1 MSQDWLQT
9 SLPDLDT
16 VTEQLFSSL
25 MTDGQDCETIED
37 FCEQL
42 STARKE
48 ELSKFEI
55 VPSETCEPTLELDSD
70 ALRSEADSRV
80 VPKNDLF
87 CQESIKD
94 LYSPSIV
101 KLQRKILDSA
111 EATLKKRF
119 FSYYTAFHTC
129 ELLKSDKHPCDGF
142 ERERFD
148 CPLLVN
154 SNDTTKTNRDDFLQ
168 YTASCLRSVVL
179 GELKAEVEGCEKKRK
194 RKRK

>member
-1 MSQDWLQT
+1 MSQEWLQT
-9 SLPDLDT
+9 PLPDLDT

-25 MTDGQDCETIED
+25 MEDGQDCVTLED

-42 STARKE
+42 STATEE
-48 ELSKFEI
+48 ELSKFER
-55 VPSETCEPTLELDSD
+55 VPSETHVPTLELD
-70 ALRSEADSRV
+70 ANPFRSETDSRT
-80 VPKNDLF
+80 VPKIDLS

-94 LYSPSIV
+94 LYSPSVV

-111 EATLKKRF
+111 ETTLKKRF

-179 GELKAEVEGCEKKRK
+179 GELKAELEGCEKKRK
-194 RKRK
+194 RK

>member
-25 MTDGQDCETIED
+25 MEDGQDCAMLED

-42 STARKE
+42 STARAE
-48 ELSKFEI
+48 ELLKFEI
-55 VPSETCEPTLELDSD
+55 VPSETHTPTSELHKD
-70 ALRSEADSRV
+70 ALRSGADSRV
-80 VPKNDLF
+80 VPEMDLS

-94 LYSPSIV
+94 VYSPSVV

-111 EATLKKRF
+111 ETTLKKRF

-179 GELKAEVEGCEKKRK
+179 GELKAELEGCEKKRK
-194 RKRK
+194 RK